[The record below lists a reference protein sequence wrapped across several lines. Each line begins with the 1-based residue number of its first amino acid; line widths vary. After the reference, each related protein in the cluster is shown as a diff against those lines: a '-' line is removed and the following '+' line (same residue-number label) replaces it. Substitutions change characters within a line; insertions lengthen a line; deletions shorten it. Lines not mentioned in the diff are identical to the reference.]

1 MTRFC
6 PEKFEPRPKDVE
18 WAKFAFKITDE
29 EAKRQLELLR
39 DREFRRNY
47 TDWNRVYR
55 NWMRK
60 ADELKLFRRE
70 HKHRTVEILSD
81 EERKTDAQ
89 KAWEQMKQYGAKT

>member
-1 MTRFC
+1 MILVPKGMTREEDSNRGLPTWEEPEVCLKMTKFC

-18 WAKFAFKITDE
+18 WAKFAFKITDD

-60 ADELKLFRRE
+60 ADVG
-70 HKHRTVEILSD
+70 H
-81 EERKTDAQ
+81 
-89 KAWEQMKQYGAKT
+89 GC